1 MEDCGYGTR
10 LLTSADVATDQP
22 VEADRF
28 AISLCTGGS
37 ASVTVNLDSSCI
49 ATGDI
54 LFVAP
59 HDFVHFIAVSP
70 DFALKQ
76 IYVTRMDLI
85 REAAMQVLPFIK
97 DVDSSRAFFLREKE
111 NYSKGEHILADFST
125 IYDFITLVLAN
136 PGSASKYEQ
145 GVCIFRCL
153 LLALRDK
160 VSVRHRQELPRGAG
174 SALGHYNKFVLLLSK
189 HCKEHHEV
197 TFYADSLHVTSQ
209 YLGRICRKYD
219 GRGAKEIINDTLILQ
234 MKSAIKNTELTMKE
248 ISYEY
253 NFPNFSAMSRF
264 FHHHTGMTPT
274 QFRTISREGQRGG

>member
-10 LLTSADVATDQP
+10 LLTLADVTTDQP
-22 VEADRF
+22 MEVDCF

-37 ASVTVNLDSSCI
+37 ASVTVNLDSSDI
-49 ATGDI
+49 APGDI

-59 HDFVHFIAVSP
+59 HDFVLFKAVSE
-70 DFALKQ
+70 DFAMKQ
-76 IYVTRMDLI
+76 IYITRMDLM

-111 NYSKGEHILADFST
+111 NYSKGEHIPADFST

-136 PGSASKYEQ
+136 PESNSKYEQ

-160 VSVRHRQELPRGAG
+160 VSVRHKQEQTKRAG
-174 SALGHYNKFVLLLSK
+174 SALGYYNKFVLLLSK

-197 TFYADSLHVTSQ
+197 GFYAYSLHVTAQ
-209 YLGRICRKYD
+209 YLARICKKYD

-274 QFRTISREGQRGG
+274 QFRTQSREGVV

>member
-49 ATGDI
+49 ATGDV

-59 HDFVHFIAVSP
+59 HDFVHFVAVSP

-76 IYVTRMDLI
+76 IYVTQIDLI

-97 DVDSSRAFFLREKE
+97 DVDSSRVFFLAEKE
-111 NYSKGEHILADFST
+111 SYSKGEKIPADFST

-136 PGSASKYEQ
+136 PGSTSKYEQ

-174 SALGHYNKFVLLLSK
+174 SALGHYNKFMLLLSK